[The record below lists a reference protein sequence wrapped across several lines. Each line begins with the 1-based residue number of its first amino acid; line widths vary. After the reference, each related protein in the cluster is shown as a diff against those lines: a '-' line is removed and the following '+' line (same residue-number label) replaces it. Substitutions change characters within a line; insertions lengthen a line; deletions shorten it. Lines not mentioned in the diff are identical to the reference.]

1 MFDHADYDASNAHDY
16 RYPFSI
22 CFAQIMI
29 FIESNLIVILM
40 LLLVLAL
47 VTIIVFYLHSKGVE
61 DRLAQLIEKE
71 QEDSARIQA
80 IIDTAYDALVRI
92 DSDGTI
98 IDWSHQA
105 ERIFGWPAS
114 QIVGNTLDNTII
126 PERYRDAHIKGLER
140 FVETGTG
147 PVVNKIIEISSLNI
161 NGDEFPI
168 ELTIA
173 PVKVKNGIEFNA
185 FIRDISQRKK
195 AEEELQTSYA
205 QLQTAEHEAKKNLER
220 LTVML
225 ERAVDAIVTI
235 GMQSQILSF
244 NKAAEKIFGYQAS
257 EIIGCNI
264 NILMPEPF
272 RSDHDAYV
280 RRFIET
286 KQSDVLGNM
295 REVLAQKKDGTVFPI
310 TAAVSAFLWED
321 EYIFTGIIRDITQ
334 EKEMENS
341 LILAKEQAEKASKA
355 KSEFLSSMS
364 HELRTPLNA
373 ILGFSELL
381 RTNTINPLA
390 SEQLEEVNFIHSSG
404 KHLLVL
410 INEVLELSAIEN
422 RRVKLIIEPIKISD
436 VIEESL
442 SLINSIENTTASV
455 INVVAAD
462 DLYVHADGTKLKQ
475 ILVNLI
481 SNAIKYNRDHGTI
494 TISWEETKYNQG
506 KINVEDTGIGIAKN
520 KQYAVFDAFNRLGH
534 ENSVIEGTGIGLL
547 VTKELVELMDG
558 NINFESKEG
567 EGSNFWIELP
577 LSEK

>member
-1 MFDHADYDASNAHDY
+1 VFGHADYDASSAHDY
-16 RYPFSI
+16 RYSFSI
-22 CFAQIMI
+22 FFAQIMI
-29 FIESNLIVILM
+29 FTESNLIVTLM

-47 VTIIVFYLHSKGVE
+47 GAIIVFYLHSKGVE
-61 DRLAQLIEKE
+61 AHLAQLIEKE
-71 QEDSARIQA
+71 QEDSTRIQA

-92 DSDGTI
+92 DSEGTI
-98 IDWSHQA
+98 IGWSHQA
-105 ERIFGWPAS
+105 ERVFGWSAS

-126 PERYRDAHIKGLER
+126 PERYRDAHIKGLEK

-173 PVKVKNGIEFNA
+173 PVKVKKGIEFNA

-205 QLQTAEHEAKKNLER
+205 QLQTAEHEANKNLER

-264 NILMPEPF
+264 NLLMPEPF
-272 RSDHDAYV
+272 RSEHDAYV

-390 SEQLEEVNFIHSSG
+390 GEQLEEVNLIHSSG

-422 RRVKLIIEPIKISD
+422 RRVKLVIEPIKISD
-436 VIEESL
+436 VIEDSL
-442 SLINSIENTTASV
+442 SLISSIENKTASV
-455 INVVAAD
+455 INVVSAE
-462 DLYVHADGTKLKQ
+462 DLYVHADYTKLKQ
-475 ILVNLI
+475 ILVNFI

-494 TISWEETKYNQG
+494 TISWEETKHHQG

-520 KQYAVFDAFNRLGH
+520 QQDAVFDAFNRLGH

-567 EGSNFWIELP
+567 EGSNFWVELP